1 MLKEHFAAGHQPVGI
16 QHCKQIHMGRIA
28 HDVGTDFYLCA
39 GKCQIMRKAARLDCL
54 SQPNNVSIV
63 RAFTADQVGGMDLR
77 MLLPDKLK
85 EKERVVLGVISALC
99 EEPEIPVCGC
109 MTGKYSN
116 EQR

>member
-1 MLKEHFAAGHQPVGI
+1 MMWVLIFTFAQAN
-16 QHCKQIHMGRIA
+16 A
-28 HDVGTDFYLCA
+28 
-39 GKCQIMRKAARLDCL
+39 QIMRKAARLDRP

-63 RAFTADQVGGMDLR
+63 RAFTADQIGGMDLR

-85 EKERVVLGVISALC
+85 EKKCVVLGVISALC